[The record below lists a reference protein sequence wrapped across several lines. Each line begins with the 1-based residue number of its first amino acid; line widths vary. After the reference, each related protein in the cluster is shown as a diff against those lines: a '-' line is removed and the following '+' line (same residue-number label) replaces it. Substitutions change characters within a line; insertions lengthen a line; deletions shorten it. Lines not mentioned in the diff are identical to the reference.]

1 MNELNFIPR
10 SYETTQTPPEDDLD
24 YTIEILDTSVEIPP
38 ELALELEVLD
48 SPEEP
53 QTSWPESNPDGTH
66 TEKDYIQRCQWRL
79 GNVGHALDVVKD
91 QIESETDA
99 QEWLNLKMAILAAKA
114 IGSPYDIVD
123 PMLAIEEAGFAFV
136 TRLNINMDAY
146 QRVVNK

>member
-24 YTIEILDTSVEIPP
+24 FTIEILDASVEIPP
-38 ELALELEVLD
+38 EPALELKVLD

-53 QTSWPESNPDGTH
+53 QTSWPESNADGTH

-79 GNVGHALDVVKD
+79 GNVGHALDIVKD
-91 QIESETDA
+91 KIECEADA
-99 QEWLNLKMAILAAKA
+99 QEWLELKMVILAAKA

-136 TRLNINMDAY
+136 TRLNIDMDAY
-146 QRVVNK
+146 QRVANK